1 VNPTDPKPEP
11 LRVGA
16 TKLFPA
22 GVIQFQEYPSGETG
36 IEVITD
42 KRKRRCYIATV
53 SLVPYGAPSPGV
65 GGVWIKGWSEN
76 EGVPQALEL
85 AGVVRLTG
93 RTHRAGFVIADHGE
107 LTERAL
113 QVRDHQLHQRKR

>member
-1 VNPTDPKPEP
+1 MNPTHPKHEP
-11 LRVGA
+11 LRVGP
-16 TKLFPA
+16 TKLLPA
-22 GVIQFQEYPSGETG
+22 GVIRFQEYPSGEIG

-42 KRKRRCYIATV
+42 ARRRHCYVATV
-53 SLVPYGAPSPGV
+53 SLVPYGSPYPGA
-65 GGVWIKGWSEN
+65 GGVWLKGWSEN

-93 RTHRAGFVIADHGE
+93 RTHPSGFVIADHGE

-113 QVRDHQLHQRKR
+113 QVRDHQLQQRKR

>member
-1 VNPTDPKPEP
+1 MNPTDPQHEP
-11 LRVGA
+11 LRVGP
-16 TKLFPA
+16 TKILPA
-22 GVIQFQEYPSGETG
+22 GVIQFQEYLSGETG
-36 IEVITD
+36 IEVIIDART
-42 KRKRRCYIATV
+42 RESYVATV
-53 SLVPYGAPSPGV
+53 ALVPYGAPHPGA
-65 GGVWIKGWSEN
+65 GGVWLKGWSEN

-93 RTHRAGFVIADHGE
+93 RKHRSGWVIADHGE